1 MVDQVDKIVYN
12 VLATEHALSIPTVGS
27 LCVERQPARRLSKRR
42 IAPPYYA
49 VIFTSRAVG
58 GSLTD
63 AIAAAAGCDATAAQE
78 ICDRWLSHVMHE
90 GVLTIGGVGVL
101 RQKSFAVD
109 SSFDKVLNPHGHM
122 SVTIH
127 TAPNHWMLWVMASIA
142 MVCGVGVCSWI
153 LYDRSMSGQGL
164 FSFIGERVA
173 LGSNESP
180 ETSDLAFE
188 SEAATSQRG
197 ANAEMQDG
205 EATASTQPEAQTSA
219 PSGSQT
225 MATQPMQPSSASVSA
240 SPAQSAAQPRSEA
253 ALSVERTVK
262 GCSYVVLG
270 VFSTERNARGAVKG
284 ALASDPSLACGI
296 YFYGDKFM
304 VSVFSSED
312 AAACMA
318 FVKAHADLFP
328 EAWCYKA
335 R

>member
-12 VLATEHALSIPTVGS
+12 VLAAEHALSIPAVGS

-49 VIFTSRAVG
+49 VVFTSRACG
-58 GSLTD
+58 TSLTD
-63 AIAAAAGCDATAAQE
+63 AIAAAAGCDVTAARE
-78 ICDRWLSHVMHE
+78 ICDRWLSHTMQE

-109 SSFDKVLNPHGHM
+109 SLFDKVLNPQGHM
-122 SVTIH
+122 SVTVH
-127 TAPNHWMLWVMASIA
+127 ATPNHWMLWVMASIA
-142 MVCGVGVCSWI
+142 MVCGVGVCGWI
-153 LYDRSMSGQGL
+153 LYDRSMSGENL
-164 FSFIGERVA
+164 FSFVGERA
-173 LGSNESP
+173 ERGTTK
-180 ETSDLAFE
+180 TSDLTFE
-188 SEAATSQRG
+188 SAAATSQPEANG
-197 ANAEMQDG
+197 AVQEGM
-205 EATASTQPEAQTSA
+205 EVTSTQPEAQTSA

-225 MATQPMQPSSASVSA
+225 TAVQPAQSSAASVA
-240 SPAQSAAQPRSEA
+240 SPPVQSAAQPRSEA

-270 VFSTERNARGAVKG
+270 VFSTERNARGAVREV
-284 ALASDPSLACGI
+284 LTSDPALACGI

-318 FVKAHADLFP
+318 FVKAHTDLFP